1 MNKIKKTIAII
12 LCLVLATSSLAFADE
27 IALTSAPTKDYAG
40 HWAEGTIQKWMDAG
54 KISGYS
60 DGSYKPDNNI
70 TRAEFVK
77 LVNGTIDFNKKATV
91 AYKDVTTADWFYDY
105 VGIAQEIGYISGYS
119 KDSFGPND
127 YITREQAASILARIQ
142 YLNGNVAAAEKF
154 SDKAKVSSWAAE
166 SVGAAFDAGFITGYN
181 DGTFRPS
188 NKLTRAEA
196 LTMLDNVLVNAK
208 NVIVYKDGAEL
219 KDKVV
224 EGDLIIAK
232 TVGDGNVHLT
242 NVEVKGVIKVLGGG
256 LNSVYFNNVKV
267 SNIEVLK
274 DKVRLVFADG
284 SVIENIK
291 TGSETVLEN
300 TDGTIAKITV
310 TGEGEVTLTGK
321 FDSVSVT
328 GNANIVLDDAVITTL
343 TVSQPITIEGTG
355 TIATLE
361 ANANGIQ
368 FEAEVEIT
376 KTVTGEG
383 VTEKP
388 VVVVEAPAGGGGG
401 GGVPG
406 GETAKEYKLSFNA
419 TLEKAGVEVT
429 DIPFIPTKTFKDTE
443 IVSSVVNG
451 LIPEIK
457 ILLDNESVKPEVLEL
472 LNLYNSKIENADSIK
487 LGNKVI
493 YTKDTGWNENAY
505 SYLNGTNVKTYLDS
519 HYPDLLNKTTIEL
532 DDLTKLL
539 NVYAA
544 VYSDKTKVQADLGTI
559 KTKLENEFNED
570 STQAITFTFGG
581 TDKSFVMNFDAAHNA
596 KDVSGI
602 NQINELVDFINAN
615 YENSYTTLSNFVTTY
630 GNTLTITSTV
640 GDVTSTFTISITEK

>member
-12 LCLVLATSSLAFADE
+12 LCLVLATRGLAFAE
-27 IALTSAPTKDYAG
+27 EVAVTSAPSTDYAG

-77 LVNGTIDFNKKATV
+77 LVNGTIDFNKKANV

-142 YLNGNVAAAEKF
+142 YLNGNVAAANKF
-154 SDKAKVSSWAAE
+154 SDKSKVSSWAAE
-166 SVGAAFDAGFITGYN
+166 SVGAALDAGFITGYN

-208 NVIVYKDGAEL
+208 NVVVYKDGAEL

-224 EGDLIIAK
+224 AGDLIIAK
-232 TVGDGNVHLT
+232 TVGEGNVHLT
-242 NVEVKGVIKVLGGG
+242 NVEVKGEIKVLGGG

-284 SVIENIK
+284 SVIENLT
-291 TGSETVLEN
+291 TGTETVLEN
-300 TDGTIAKITV
+300 TDGTIAKVTV
-310 TGEGEVTLTGK
+310 SGNGEVTLTGN
-321 FDSVSVT
+321 FGEVTVT
-328 GNANIVLDDAVITTL
+328 GSSNITLDDAVITKL
-343 TVSQPITIEGTG
+343 VVEQKITIEGTG

-368 FEAEVEIT
+368 YEAEVKIT

-388 VVVVEAPAGGGGG
+388 TVVVEAPTGGGGG
-401 GGVPG
+401 GGGAVDPVTVP
-406 GETAKEYKLSFNA
+406 ALRVSFIEN
-419 TLEKAGVEVT
+419 TNT
-429 DIPFIPTKTFKDTE
+429 YRFSYTYKDTDNDISE
-443 IVSSVVNG
+443 FLLFMIDDILSDSSNNEFINDYLGKVNSRLDEMYAGDTKVYSEEGWNKAIVYLDNTNIKEDIQG
-451 LIPEIK
+451 LK
-457 ILLDNESVKPEVLEL
+457 SALLDGTISPEDIIALIGVFNDSNTSDANAILDNLTANDIDQKIMQYKGVDVKYSLK
-472 LNLYNSKIENADSIK
+472 SNASSTPI
-487 LGNKVI
+487 
-493 YTKDTGWNENAY
+493 
-505 SYLNGTNVKTYLDS
+505 TNTSDIATFIIDNIL
-519 HYPDLLNKTTIEL
+519 
-532 DDLTKLL
+532 
-539 NVYAA
+539 
-544 VYSDKTKVQADLGTI
+544 YSDISVDAFLQQFGTVELTVQYGDNIGKI
-559 KTKLENEFNED
+559 
-570 STQAITFTFGG
+570 II
-581 TDKSFVMNFDAAHNA
+581 DK
-596 KDVSGI
+596 
-602 NQINELVDFINAN
+602 
-615 YENSYTTLSNFVTTY
+615 NSIV
-630 GNTLTITSTV
+630 
-640 GDVTSTFTISITEK
+640 K

>member
-12 LCLVLATSSLAFADE
+12 LCLVLATSGLAFAE
-27 IALTSAPTKDYAG
+27 EVAVTSAPATDYAG

-77 LVNGTIDFNKKATV
+77 LVNGTIDFNKKANV

-142 YLNGNVAAAEKF
+142 YLNGNVAAANKF
-154 SDKAKVSSWAAE
+154 SDKSKVSSWAAE
-166 SVGAAFDAGFITGYN
+166 SVGAAYDAGFITGYN

-208 NVIVYKDGAEL
+208 NVVVYKDGAEL

-224 EGDLIIAK
+224 EGDLVIAK
-232 TVGDGNVHLT
+232 TVGDGNVYLT
-242 NVEVKGVIKVLGGG
+242 NVEVKGEIKVLGGG

-284 SVIENIK
+284 SVIENLT
-291 TGSETVLEN
+291 TGTETVLEN
-300 TDGTIAKITV
+300 TDGTIAKVTVSGNGEVKLTGNFGEVAV
-310 TGEGEVTLTGK
+310 TGSSDIK
-321 FDSVSVT
+321 
-328 GNANIVLDDAVITTL
+328 LDDAVITKL
-343 TVSQPITIEGTG
+343 VVEQKITIEGTG

-368 FEAEVEIT
+368 YEAEVKVT

-388 VVVVEAPAGGGGG
+388 AVVVETSGGPSGPSGPSG
-401 GGVPG
+401 PVDPTPTDYNYKVNI
-406 GETAKEYKLSFNA
+406 TATVKIGDNTRTLDFDSFNDYKGSA
-419 TLEKAGVEVT
+419 NLIDVLESEINYVKGQLANTNSLVYKAVNSRLGTLNEDIDKVEFVKVDEAVYYNNNGKTVT
-429 DIPFIPTKTFKDTE
+429 VNWNALTGTNNLTTAQKTGLTDGYIDINDIIVLLGQYDKTTIFNR
-443 IVSSVVNG
+443 VNTAAS
-451 LIPEIK
+451 
-457 ILLDNESVKPEVLEL
+457 LLDNASEIIVIGGSNP
-472 LNLYNSKIENADSIK
+472 DDPSIIILDAQEYK
-487 LGNKVI
+487 SMIN
-493 YTKDTGWNENAY
+493 
-505 SYLNGTNVKTYLDS
+505 NVKA
-519 HYPDLLNKTTIEL
+519 
-532 DDLTKLL
+532 DLT
-539 NVYAA
+539 A
-544 VYSDKTKVQADLGTI
+544 T
-559 KTKLENEFNED
+559 TKL
-570 STQAITFTFGG
+570 
-581 TDKSFVMNFDAAHNA
+581 TD
-596 KDVSGI
+596 
-602 NQINELVDFINAN
+602 VDNTTH
-615 YENSYTTLSNFVTTY
+615 SYTY
-630 GNTLTITSTV
+630 GDYS
-640 GDVTSTFTISITEK
+640 ISITIDLQQMQ

>member
-12 LCLVLATSSLAFADE
+12 LCLVLATSGLAFAE
-27 IALTSAPTKDYAG
+27 EVAVTSAPATDYTG

-77 LVNGTIDFNKKATV
+77 LVNGTIDFSKKANV

-142 YLNGNVAAAEKF
+142 YLNGNVAAANKF
-154 SDKAKVSSWAAE
+154 SDKSKVSSWAAE
-166 SVGAAFDAGFITGYN
+166 SVGAALDAGFVTGYN

-208 NVIVYKDGAEL
+208 NVVVYKDGAEL

-224 EGDLIIAK
+224 AGDLIIAK
-232 TVGDGNVHLT
+232 TVGEGNVHLT
-242 NVEVKGVIKVLGGG
+242 NVEVKGEIKVLGGG

-284 SVIENIK
+284 SVIENLT
-291 TGSETVLEN
+291 TGTETVLEN
-300 TDGTIAKITV
+300 TDGTIAKVTV
-310 TGEGEVTLTGK
+310 SGNGEVTLKGNFGEVT
-321 FDSVSVT
+321 VT
-328 GNANIVLDDAVITTL
+328 GSSNITLDDAVITKL
-343 TVSQPITIEGTG
+343 VVEQKITIEGTG

-368 FEAEVEIT
+368 YEAEVKIT

-388 VVVVEAPAGGGGG
+388 TVVVEAPTGGGGG
-401 GGVPG
+401 GGGAVDPVTVPALRVSFIENTNTYRFSYTYKDTDNDISEFLLFMIDDILSDSSNNEFINDYLG
-406 GETAKEYKLSFNA
+406 KVNSRLDEMYAGETKVYSEEGWN
-419 TLEKAGVEVT
+419 KAIVYLDNT
-429 DIPFIPTKTFKDTE
+429 NIKDDIQ
-443 IVSSVVNG
+443 G
-451 LIPEIK
+451 LK
-457 ILLDNESVKPEVLEL
+457 SALLDGTISPEDIIALIGVFNDSNTSDANAILENLTANDIDQKIMQYKGVDVKYSLK
-472 LNLYNSKIENADSIK
+472 SNASSTPI
-487 LGNKVI
+487 
-493 YTKDTGWNENAY
+493 
-505 SYLNGTNVKTYLDS
+505 TNTSDIATFIIDNIL
-519 HYPDLLNKTTIEL
+519 
-532 DDLTKLL
+532 
-539 NVYAA
+539 
-544 VYSDKTKVQADLGTI
+544 YSDISVDAFLQQFGTVELTVQYG
-559 KTKLENEFNED
+559 EN
-570 STQAITFTFGG
+570 IGKIII
-581 TDKSFVMNFDAAHNA
+581 DK
-596 KDVSGI
+596 
-602 NQINELVDFINAN
+602 
-615 YENSYTTLSNFVTTY
+615 NSIV
-630 GNTLTITSTV
+630 
-640 GDVTSTFTISITEK
+640 K

>member
-12 LCLVLATSSLAFADE
+12 LCLVLATSGLAFAE
-27 IALTSAPTKDYAG
+27 EVAVTSAPATDYTG

-77 LVNGTIDFNKKATV
+77 LVNGTIDFNKKANV

-142 YLNGNVAAAEKF
+142 YLNGNVAAANKF
-154 SDKAKVSSWAAE
+154 SDKSKVSSWAAE
-166 SVGAAFDAGFITGYN
+166 SVGAALDAGFITGYN

-208 NVIVYKDGAEL
+208 NVVVYKDGAEL

-224 EGDLIIAK
+224 EGDLVIAK
-232 TVGDGNVHLT
+232 TVGDGNVYLT
-242 NVEVKGVIKVLGGG
+242 NVEIKGEIKVLGGG

-284 SVIENIK
+284 SVIENLT
-291 TGSETVLEN
+291 TGTETVLEN

-310 TGEGEVTLTGK
+310 SGDSKVKLTGNFGEVA
-321 FDSVSVT
+321 VT
-328 GNANIVLDDAVITTL
+328 GSSNITLDDAVITKL
-343 TVSQPITIEGTG
+343 VVDQKITINGTG
-355 TIATLE
+355 TVATLE

-368 FEAEVEIT
+368 FESKVKIT

-388 VVVVEAPAGGGGG
+388 AVVVETPAGGGGG
-401 GGVPG
+401 GGGAVDPTPTDYNYKVNITATVEIG
-406 GETAKEYKLSFNA
+406 DKTRTLDFDSFHDYKGSAYLTDVLASEINYVKGELTNSNSLVYKAVASRLA
-419 TLEKAGVEVT
+419 TLNEDIDKVEFVKVDDTVYYNNNGSTVT
-429 DIPFIPTKTFKDTE
+429 VNWDALTGTNNLTVAQKTGLTDGNIDISDIIVLLGQYDKTTIFNR
-443 IVSSVVNG
+443 VNSAAN
-451 LIPEIK
+451 
-457 ILLDNESVKPEVLEL
+457 LLDNAEEITVIGGSNPEDPSIIILDAQ
-472 LNLYNSKIENADSIK
+472 LYKSMIDNI
-487 LGNKVI
+487 
-493 YTKDTGWNENAY
+493 
-505 SYLNGTNVKTYLDS
+505 
-519 HYPDLLNKTTIEL
+519 
-532 DDLTKLL
+532 
-539 NVYAA
+539 
-544 VYSDKTKVQADLGTI
+544 QADLTST
-559 KTKLENEFNED
+559 TKL
-570 STQAITFTFGG
+570 I
-581 TDKSFVMNFDAAHNA
+581 
-596 KDVSGI
+596 DVDNTSH
-602 NQINELVDFINAN
+602 
-615 YENSYTTLSNFVTTY
+615 SYTY
-630 GNTLTITSTV
+630 GNYS
-640 GDVTSTFTISITEK
+640 ISITIDLQKMQ

>member
-12 LCLVLATSSLAFADE
+12 LCLVLATSSLAFAE
-27 IALTSAPTKDYAG
+27 EVALTSATEKDYEG

-142 YLNGNVAAAEKF
+142 YLNGNTAAADKF
-154 SDKAKVSSWAAE
+154 SDKSKVSSWAAE

-208 NVIVYKDGAEL
+208 NVVIYKDGAQL

-224 EGDLIIAK
+224 AGDLIIAK
-232 TVGDGNVHLT
+232 TVGEGNVYLT
-242 NVEVKGVIKVLGGG
+242 NVEIKGEVKVLGGG
-256 LNSVYFNNVKV
+256 LNSVYFNNVQV

-284 SVIENIK
+284 SVIENLT
-291 TGSETVLEN
+291 TGTETVLEN
-300 TDGTIAKITV
+300 TDGTIAKVTV
-310 TGEGEVTLTGK
+310 SGDGEVTLTGN
-321 FDSVSVT
+321 FGEVAVT
-328 GNANIVLDDAVITTL
+328 GSSNITLDDAVIATL

-368 FEAEVEIT
+368 FEAEVTIT

-401 GGVPG
+401 GGGAVEP
-406 GETAKEYKLSFNA
+406 TPTDYDYKVNFTITEKVGDEIYTMELDSFNSHKGSA
-419 TLEKAGVEVT
+419 YIPDVLASEINYVKQQLANESSFIHNFFGNLLEVLNEDIAKVEFVKVDDAVYYNNDGGAVTLNWAALTGTNSLTDDQKAGLSDGNIEMS
-429 DIPFIPTKTFKDTE
+429 DL
-443 IVSSVVNG
+443 IV
-451 LIPEIK
+451 
-457 ILLDNESVKPEVLEL
+457 LLEQYD
-472 LNLYNSKIENADSIK
+472 
-487 LGNKVI
+487 
-493 YTKDTGWNENAY
+493 
-505 SYLNGTNVKTYLDS
+505 
-519 HYPDLLNKTTIEL
+519 KTTIFNRVDTASDLLGNAEWITVIGGSNPEDPSTITL
-532 DDLTKLL
+532 EAQSFKSMIDSILADLT
-539 NVYAA
+539 A
-544 VYSDKTKVQADLGTI
+544 T
-559 KTKLENEFNED
+559 TKLTDVDNK
-570 STQAITFTFGG
+570 TYTFT
-581 TDKSFVMNFDAAHNA
+581 
-596 KDVSGI
+596 
-602 NQINELVDFINAN
+602 E
-615 YENSYTTLSNFVTTY
+615 
-630 GNTLTITSTV
+630 
-640 GDVTSTFTISITEK
+640 GDYSISIAVDLQQMQ

>member
-12 LCLVLATSSLAFADE
+12 LCLVLATSGLAFAE
-27 IALTSAPTKDYAG
+27 EVAVTSAPATDYAG

-77 LVNGTIDFNKKATV
+77 LVNGTIDFNKKANV

-142 YLNGNVAAAEKF
+142 YLNGNVAAANKF
-154 SDKAKVSSWAAE
+154 SDKSKVSSWAAE
-166 SVGAAFDAGFITGYN
+166 SVGAAYDAGFITGYN

-208 NVIVYKDGAEL
+208 NVVVYKDGAEL

-224 EGDLIIAK
+224 EGDLVIAK
-232 TVGDGNVHLT
+232 TVGDGNVYLT
-242 NVEVKGVIKVLGGG
+242 NVEVKGEIKVLGGG

-284 SVIENIK
+284 SVIENLT
-291 TGSETVLEN
+291 TGTETVLEN
-300 TDGTIAKITV
+300 TDGTIAKVTVSGNGEVKLTGNFGEVAV
-310 TGEGEVTLTGK
+310 TGSSDIK
-321 FDSVSVT
+321 
-328 GNANIVLDDAVITTL
+328 LDDAVITKL
-343 TVSQPITIEGTG
+343 VVEQKITIEGTG

-368 FEAEVEIT
+368 YEAEVKVT

-388 VVVVEAPAGGGGG
+388 AVVISGGGGG
-401 GGVPG
+401 GGGAVEEPVTVP
-406 GETAKEYKLSFNA
+406 ALRVSFIEN
-419 TLEKAGVEVT
+419 TNT
-429 DIPFIPTKTFKDTE
+429 YRFSYTYKDTDNDISE
-443 IVSSVVNG
+443 FLLFMIDDILSDSSNNEFITDYLSKVNSRLDEMYAGGTKVYSEEGWNKAIVYLDNTNIKDDIQG
-451 LIPEIK
+451 LK
-457 ILLDNESVKPEVLEL
+457 SALLDGTISPEDITALIGVFNDSGASDANAILD
-472 LNLYNSKIENADSIK
+472 NLTANDIDQKIMQYKGVD
-487 LGNKVI
+487 VI
-493 YTKDTGWNENAY
+493 YSLKSNA
-505 SYLNGTNVKTYLDS
+505 SNTPITNSSDIATFIIDNIL
-519 HYPDLLNKTTIEL
+519 
-532 DDLTKLL
+532 
-539 NVYAA
+539 
-544 VYSDKTKVQADLGTI
+544 YSDISVDAFLQQYGTVELTVQYG
-559 KTKLENEFNED
+559 EN
-570 STQAITFTFGG
+570 TGKIII
-581 TDKSFVMNFDAAHNA
+581 DK
-596 KDVSGI
+596 
-602 NQINELVDFINAN
+602 
-615 YENSYTTLSNFVTTY
+615 NSIV
-630 GNTLTITSTV
+630 
-640 GDVTSTFTISITEK
+640 K

>member
-12 LCLVLATSSLAFADE
+12 LCLVLATSGLAFAE
-27 IALTSAPTKDYAG
+27 EVAVTSAPATDYTG

-77 LVNGTIDFNKKATV
+77 LVNGTIDFSKKANV

-142 YLNGNVAAAEKF
+142 YLNDNVAAANKF
-154 SDKAKVSSWAAE
+154 SDKSKVSSWAAE
-166 SVGAAFDAGFITGYN
+166 SVGAALDAGFITGYN

-208 NVIVYKDGAEL
+208 NVVIYKDGAEL

-224 EGDLIIAK
+224 AGDLIIAK
-232 TVGDGNVHLT
+232 TVGEGNVHLT
-242 NVEVKGVIKVLGGG
+242 NVEVKGEIKVLGGG

-284 SVIENIK
+284 SVIENLT
-291 TGSETVLEN
+291 TGTETVLEN
-300 TDGTIAKITV
+300 TDGTIAKVTV
-310 TGEGEVTLTGK
+310 SGNGEVTLTGN
-321 FDSVSVT
+321 FGEVTVT
-328 GNANIVLDDAVITTL
+328 GSSNITLDDAVITKL
-343 TVSQPITIEGTG
+343 VVEQKITIEGTG

-361 ANANGIQ
+361 ANANGIKY
-368 FEAEVEIT
+368 EAEVKIT

-388 VVVVEAPAGGGGG
+388 AVVVETSGGGSGGGGAVDPVT
-401 GGVPG
+401 VP
-406 GETAKEYKLSFNA
+406 ALRVSFIEN
-419 TLEKAGVEVT
+419 TNT
-429 DIPFIPTKTFKDTE
+429 YRFSYTYKDTDNDISE
-443 IVSSVVNG
+443 FLLFMIDDILSDSSNNEFINDYLGKVNSRLDEMYAGDTKVYSEEGWNKAIVYLDNTNIKEDIQG
-451 LIPEIK
+451 LK
-457 ILLDNESVKPEVLEL
+457 SALLDGTISPEDIIALIGVFNDSNTSDANAILENLTANDIDQKIMQYKGVDVKYSLK
-472 LNLYNSKIENADSIK
+472 SNASSTPI
-487 LGNKVI
+487 
-493 YTKDTGWNENAY
+493 
-505 SYLNGTNVKTYLDS
+505 TNTSDIATFIIDNIL
-519 HYPDLLNKTTIEL
+519 
-532 DDLTKLL
+532 
-539 NVYAA
+539 
-544 VYSDKTKVQADLGTI
+544 YSDISVDAFLQQFGTVELTVQYG
-559 KTKLENEFNED
+559 EN
-570 STQAITFTFGG
+570 IGKIII
-581 TDKSFVMNFDAAHNA
+581 DK
-596 KDVSGI
+596 
-602 NQINELVDFINAN
+602 
-615 YENSYTTLSNFVTTY
+615 NSIV
-630 GNTLTITSTV
+630 
-640 GDVTSTFTISITEK
+640 K

>member
-12 LCLVLATSSLAFADE
+12 LCLVLATSGLAFAE
-27 IALTSAPTKDYAG
+27 EVAVTSAPATDYAG
-40 HWAEGTIQKWMDAG
+40 HWAESTIQKWMDAG

-77 LVNGTIDFNKKATV
+77 LVNGTIDFSKKANV

-142 YLNGNVAAAEKF
+142 YLNGNVAAANKF
-154 SDKAKVSSWAAE
+154 SDKSKVSSWAAE
-166 SVGAAFDAGFITGYN
+166 SVGAAYDAGFITGYN

-208 NVIVYKDGAEL
+208 NVVVYKDGAEL

-224 EGDLIIAK
+224 EGDLVIAK
-232 TVGDGNVHLT
+232 TVGDGNVYLT
-242 NVEVKGVIKVLGGG
+242 NVEVKGEIKVLGGG

-284 SVIENIK
+284 SVIENLT
-291 TGSETVLEN
+291 TGTETVLEN

-310 TGEGEVTLTGK
+310 SGDSKVKLTGNFGEVA
-321 FDSVSVT
+321 VT
-328 GNANIVLDDAVITTL
+328 GSSNITLDDAVITKL
-343 TVSQPITIEGTG
+343 VVDQKITINGTG
-355 TIATLE
+355 TVATLE

-368 FEAEVEIT
+368 FESKVKIT

-388 VVVVEAPAGGGGG
+388 AVVVETPAGGGGG
-401 GGVPG
+401 GGGAVDPTPTDYNYKVNITATVEIG
-406 GETAKEYKLSFNA
+406 DKTRTLDFDSFHDYKGSAYLTDVLASEINYVKGELTNSNSLVYKAVASRLA
-419 TLEKAGVEVT
+419 TLNEDIDKVEFVKVDDTVYYNNNGSTVT
-429 DIPFIPTKTFKDTE
+429 VNWDALTGTNNLTVAQKTGLTDGNIDISDIIVLLGQYDKTTIFNR
-443 IVSSVVNG
+443 VNTAAN
-451 LIPEIK
+451 
-457 ILLDNESVKPEVLEL
+457 LLDNAEEITLIGGSNPEDPSIIILDAQ
-472 LNLYNSKIENADSIK
+472 LYKSMIDNI
-487 LGNKVI
+487 
-493 YTKDTGWNENAY
+493 
-505 SYLNGTNVKTYLDS
+505 
-519 HYPDLLNKTTIEL
+519 
-532 DDLTKLL
+532 
-539 NVYAA
+539 
-544 VYSDKTKVQADLGTI
+544 QADLTST
-559 KTKLENEFNED
+559 TKL
-570 STQAITFTFGG
+570 I
-581 TDKSFVMNFDAAHNA
+581 
-596 KDVSGI
+596 DVDNTSH
-602 NQINELVDFINAN
+602 
-615 YENSYTTLSNFVTTY
+615 SYTY
-630 GNTLTITSTV
+630 GNYS
-640 GDVTSTFTISITEK
+640 ISITIDLQKMQ

>member
-12 LCLVLATSSLAFADE
+12 LCLVLATSGLAFAE
-27 IALTSAPTKDYAG
+27 EVAVTSAPSTDYAG

-77 LVNGTIDFNKKATV
+77 LVNGTIDFNKKANV

-142 YLNGNVAAAEKF
+142 YLNGNVAAANKF
-154 SDKAKVSSWAAE
+154 SDKSKVSSWAAE
-166 SVGAAFDAGFITGYN
+166 SVGAALDAGFITGYN

-208 NVIVYKDGAEL
+208 NVVVYKDGAEL

-224 EGDLIIAK
+224 AGDLIIAK
-232 TVGDGNVHLT
+232 TVGEGNVHLT
-242 NVEVKGVIKVLGGG
+242 NVEVKGEIKVLGGG

-284 SVIENIK
+284 SVIENLT
-291 TGSETVLEN
+291 TGTETVLEN
-300 TDGTIAKITV
+300 TDGTIAKVTV
-310 TGEGEVTLTGK
+310 SGNGEVTLTGN
-321 FDSVSVT
+321 FGEVTVT
-328 GNANIVLDDAVITTL
+328 GSSNITLDDAVITKL
-343 TVSQPITIEGTG
+343 VVEQKITIEGTG

-368 FEAEVEIT
+368 YEAEVKIT

-388 VVVVEAPAGGGGG
+388 TVVVEAPTGGGGG
-401 GGVPG
+401 GGGAVDPVTVP
-406 GETAKEYKLSFNA
+406 ALRVSFIEN
-419 TLEKAGVEVT
+419 TNT
-429 DIPFIPTKTFKDTE
+429 YRFSYTYKDTDNDISE
-443 IVSSVVNG
+443 FLLFMIDDILSDSSNNEFINDYLGKVNSRLDEMYAGDTKVYSEEGWNKAIVYLDNTNIKEDIQG
-451 LIPEIK
+451 LK
-457 ILLDNESVKPEVLEL
+457 SALLDGTISPEDIIALIGVFNDSNTSDANAILDNLTANDIDQKIMQYKGVDVKYSLK
-472 LNLYNSKIENADSIK
+472 SNASSTPI
-487 LGNKVI
+487 
-493 YTKDTGWNENAY
+493 
-505 SYLNGTNVKTYLDS
+505 TNTSDIATFIIDNIL
-519 HYPDLLNKTTIEL
+519 
-532 DDLTKLL
+532 
-539 NVYAA
+539 
-544 VYSDKTKVQADLGTI
+544 YSDISVDAFLQQFGTVELTVQYGDNIGKI
-559 KTKLENEFNED
+559 
-570 STQAITFTFGG
+570 II
-581 TDKSFVMNFDAAHNA
+581 DK
-596 KDVSGI
+596 
-602 NQINELVDFINAN
+602 
-615 YENSYTTLSNFVTTY
+615 NSIV
-630 GNTLTITSTV
+630 
-640 GDVTSTFTISITEK
+640 K

>member
-27 IALTSAPTKDYAG
+27 IALISAPATDYAG
-40 HWAEGTIQKWMDAG
+40 HWAESTIQKWMDAG

-142 YLNGNVAAAEKF
+142 YLNGNSAAADKF
-154 SDKAKVSSWAAE
+154 SDKSKVSSWAAE

-208 NVIVYKDGAEL
+208 NVVIYKDRAEL

-224 EGDLIIAK
+224 AGDLIIAK
-232 TVGDGNVHLT
+232 TVGEGNVYLT
-242 NVEVKGVIKVLGGG
+242 NVEIKGEVKVLGGG
-256 LNSVYFNNVKV
+256 LNSVYFNNVQV

-284 SVIENIK
+284 SVIENLT
-291 TGSETVLEN
+291 TGTETVLEN
-300 TDGTIAKITV
+300 TDGTIAKVTV
-310 TGEGEVTLTGK
+310 SGNGEVTLTGK
-321 FDSVSVT
+321 FDSVAVT
-328 GNANIVLDDAVITTL
+328 GNANITLDDAVITTL
-343 TVSQPITIEGTG
+343 TVSQPIIIEGTG
-355 TIATLE
+355 TITTLE
-361 ANANGIQ
+361 ANSNGIK
-368 FEAEVEIT
+368 FEAEVTIT

-401 GGVPG
+401 GGGVITEPDNPSFTVTIDTSESSPLVLNTEDFSRDVTLYDALVG
-406 GETAKEYKLSFNA
+406 ILNDGAYASDISSFLNTAS
-419 TLEKAGVEVT
+419 
-429 DIPFIPTKTFKDTE
+429 
-443 IVSSVVNG
+443 
-451 LIPEIK
+451 
-457 ILLDNESVKPEVLEL
+457 
-472 LNLYNSKIENADSIK
+472 
-487 LGNKVI
+487 
-493 YTKDTGWNENAY
+493 
-505 SYLNGTNVKTYLDS
+505 
-519 HYPDLLNKTTIEL
+519 
-532 DDLTKLL
+532 TKLNNMQVGEATGAAAIWDKAAGYLPVGINVSTLRAKFVDGNISISDL
-539 NVYAA
+539 NSLLSVYNNSSEADLNQIITNLEAA
-544 VYSDKTKVQADLGTI
+544 GFDNTTFQYSGNTVVYSISSTKGTVPTGNSDIADFIL
-559 KTKLENEFNED
+559 
-570 STQAITFTFGG
+570 
-581 TDKSFVMNFDAAHNA
+581 
-596 KDVSGI
+596 
-602 NQINELVDFINAN
+602 NQILISDM
-615 YENSYTTLSNFVTTY
+615 TLGSFFDTY
-630 GNTLTITSTV
+630 GTVTITSETT
-640 GDVTSTFTISITEK
+640 GDSVNTATITLQLQ

>member
-27 IALTSAPTKDYAG
+27 VALTSAPATDYAG
-40 HWAEGTIQKWMDAG
+40 HWAESTIQKWMDAG

-91 AYKDVTTADWFYDY
+91 LYKDVTTADWFYDY

-127 YITREQAASILARIQ
+127 YMTREQAASILARIQ
-142 YLNGNVAAAEKF
+142 YLNGNLAAADKF
-154 SDKAKVSSWAAE
+154 SDKSKVSSWAAE

-208 NVIVYKDGAEL
+208 NVVIYKDGAEL

-224 EGDLIIAK
+224 AGDLIIAK
-232 TVGDGNVHLT
+232 TVGEGNVYLT
-242 NVEVKGVIKVLGGG
+242 NVEIKGEVKVLGGG
-256 LNSVYFNNVKV
+256 LNSVYFNNVQV

-284 SVIENIK
+284 SVIENL
-291 TGSETVLEN
+291 TAGTETVLEN
-300 TDGTIAKITV
+300 TDGTIAKVTV
-310 TGEGEVTLTGK
+310 SGDGEVTLTGK
-321 FDSVSVT
+321 FDSVAVT
-328 GNANIVLDDAVITTL
+328 GNANITLDDAVITTL
-343 TVSQPITIEGTG
+343 TVTQPITIEGTG

-368 FEAEVEIT
+368 FEAEVTIT

-388 VVVVEAPAGGGGG
+388 AVVVEAPAGGGGG
-401 GGVPG
+401 GAG
-406 GETAKEYKLSFNA
+406 GETSKEYKISFNA
-419 TLEKAGVEVT
+419 TLEKAGVEVG
-429 DIPFIPTKTFKDTE
+429 DIDFVPAKTFKDTE
-443 IVSSVVNG
+443 IVSSVANG

-457 ILLDNESVKPEVLEL
+457 LLLNNESVKPEVVKLM
-472 LNLYNSKIENADSIK
+472 NLYNSKIENADSIK
-487 LGNKVI
+487 LGSKVI

-519 HYPDLLNKTTIEL
+519 NYPDLLNKTNIDL

-544 VYSDKTKVQADLGTI
+544 VYSDKSKVQADLATI
-559 KTKLENEFNED
+559 KTKLESEFNED
-570 STQAITFTFGG
+570 STKAISFTANGKEYTFNMNVDSKVDY
-581 TDKSFVMNFDAAHNA
+581 TDIDLI
-596 KDVSGI
+596 G
-602 NQINELVDFINAN
+602 ELVDVINAN
-615 YENSYTTLSNFVTTY
+615 YTNSYNTLGNFVNTY
-630 GNTLTITSTV
+630 GNTILITFSE
-640 GDVTSTFTISITEK
+640 GDVTGTFSVSITEK

>member
-12 LCLVLATSSLAFADE
+12 LCLVLATSGLAFAE
-27 IALTSAPTKDYAG
+27 EVAVTSAPATDYAG
-40 HWAEGTIQKWMDAG
+40 HWAESTIQKWMDAG

-77 LVNGTIDFNKKATV
+77 LVNGTIDFSKKANV

-142 YLNGNVAAAEKF
+142 YLNGNVAAANKF
-154 SDKAKVSSWAAE
+154 SDKSKVSSWAAE
-166 SVGAAFDAGFITGYN
+166 SVGAAYDAGFITGYN

-208 NVIVYKDGAEL
+208 NVVVYKDGAEL

-224 EGDLIIAK
+224 EGDLVIAK
-232 TVGDGNVHLT
+232 TVGDGNVYLT
-242 NVEVKGVIKVLGGG
+242 NVEVKGEIKVLGGG

-284 SVIENIK
+284 SVIENVI

-321 FDSVSVT
+321 FDSVAVT

-355 TIATLE
+355 TVATLE
-361 ANANGIQ
+361 ANADGIQ
-368 FEAEVEIT
+368 FEAAVKIT

-388 VVVVEAPAGGGGG
+388 AVVVETSGGGGG
-401 GGVPG
+401 GGGAVEEPVTVP
-406 GETAKEYKLSFNA
+406 ALRVSFIEN
-419 TLEKAGVEVT
+419 TNT
-429 DIPFIPTKTFKDTE
+429 YRFSYTYKDTDNDISE
-443 IVSSVVNG
+443 FLLFMIDDILSDSSNNEFITDYLSKVNSRLDEMYAGGTKVYSEEGWNKAIVYLDNTNIKDDIQG
-451 LIPEIK
+451 LK
-457 ILLDNESVKPEVLEL
+457 SALLDGTISPEDITALIGVFNDSSASDANAILD
-472 LNLYNSKIENADSIK
+472 NLTANDIDQKIMQYKGVD
-487 LGNKVI
+487 VI
-493 YTKDTGWNENAY
+493 YSLKSNA
-505 SYLNGTNVKTYLDS
+505 SNTPITNSSDIATFIIDNIL
-519 HYPDLLNKTTIEL
+519 
-532 DDLTKLL
+532 
-539 NVYAA
+539 
-544 VYSDKTKVQADLGTI
+544 YSDISVDAFLQQYGTVELTVQYG
-559 KTKLENEFNED
+559 EN
-570 STQAITFTFGG
+570 TGKIII
-581 TDKSFVMNFDAAHNA
+581 DK
-596 KDVSGI
+596 
-602 NQINELVDFINAN
+602 
-615 YENSYTTLSNFVTTY
+615 NSIV
-630 GNTLTITSTV
+630 
-640 GDVTSTFTISITEK
+640 K

>member
-12 LCLVLATSSLAFADE
+12 LCLVLATSGLAFAE
-27 IALTSAPTKDYAG
+27 EVAVTSVPSTDYAG

-77 LVNGTIDFNKKATV
+77 LVNGTIDFSKKANV

-142 YLNGNVAAAEKF
+142 YLNGNVAAANKF
-154 SDKAKVSSWAAE
+154 SDKSKVSSWAAE
-166 SVGAAFDAGFITGYN
+166 SVGAAYDAGFITGYN

-208 NVIVYKDGAEL
+208 NVVVYKDGAEL

-224 EGDLIIAK
+224 AGDLIIAK
-232 TVGDGNVHLT
+232 TVGEGNVYLT
-242 NVEVKGVIKVLGGG
+242 NVEVKGEIKVLGGG

-284 SVIENIK
+284 SVIENLT
-291 TGSETVLEN
+291 TGTETVLEN
-300 TDGTIAKITV
+300 TDGTIAKVTV
-310 TGEGEVTLTGK
+310 SGNGEVTLKGNFGEVT
-321 FDSVSVT
+321 VT
-328 GNANIVLDDAVITTL
+328 GSSNITLDDAVITKL
-343 TVSQPITIEGTG
+343 VVEQKITIEGTG

-368 FEAEVEIT
+368 YEAEVKIT

-388 VVVVEAPAGGGGG
+388 TVVVEAPTGGGGG
-401 GGVPG
+401 GGGAVDPVTVPALRVSFIENTNTYRFSYTYKDTDNDISEFLLFMIDDILSDSSNNEFINDYLG
-406 GETAKEYKLSFNA
+406 KVNSRLDEMYAGETKVYSEEGWN
-419 TLEKAGVEVT
+419 KAIVYLDNT
-429 DIPFIPTKTFKDTE
+429 NIKDDIQ
-443 IVSSVVNG
+443 G
-451 LIPEIK
+451 LK
-457 ILLDNESVKPEVLEL
+457 SALLDGTISPEDIIALIGVFNDSNTSDANAILENLTANDIDQKIMQYKGVDVKYSLK
-472 LNLYNSKIENADSIK
+472 SNASSTPI
-487 LGNKVI
+487 
-493 YTKDTGWNENAY
+493 
-505 SYLNGTNVKTYLDS
+505 TNTSDIATFIIDNIL
-519 HYPDLLNKTTIEL
+519 
-532 DDLTKLL
+532 
-539 NVYAA
+539 
-544 VYSDKTKVQADLGTI
+544 YSDISVDAFLQQFGTVELTVQYG
-559 KTKLENEFNED
+559 EN
-570 STQAITFTFGG
+570 IGKIII
-581 TDKSFVMNFDAAHNA
+581 DK
-596 KDVSGI
+596 
-602 NQINELVDFINAN
+602 
-615 YENSYTTLSNFVTTY
+615 NSIV
-630 GNTLTITSTV
+630 
-640 GDVTSTFTISITEK
+640 K

>member
-27 IALTSAPTKDYAG
+27 LAITSAPATDYAG

-91 AYKDVTTADWFYDY
+91 AYKDVTSADWFYDY

-142 YLNGNVAAAEKF
+142 YLNGNAAAANKF
-154 SDKAKVSSWAAE
+154 NDKAKVSSWAAE

-208 NVIVYKDGAEL
+208 NVVVYKDGAEL

-224 EGDLIIAK
+224 EGNLIIAK

-242 NVEVKGVIKVLGGG
+242 NVEVKGEIKVLGGG
-256 LNSVYFNNVKV
+256 LNSIYFNNVKV

-328 GNANIVLDDAVITTL
+328 GNANITLDDAVITTL

-361 ANANGIQ
+361 ANSNGIQ
-368 FEAEVEIT
+368 FEAEVTIT

-401 GGVPG
+401 GGGVIVEHNQSFTVTIDTSESSPLVLNTEDYSRDVTLYDALVGILNDGDYAVSINSFLSTASAKLNNMQVGEATGAAAIWDKAEGYLPDAIDVPG
-406 GETAKEYKLSFNA
+406 LRTKFVDGNISIADLNSLLGVYNNSAEADLNQIITNL
-419 TLEKAGVEVT
+419 KAADFDNT
-429 DIPFIPTKTFKDTE
+429 TFKYSGNTVVYS
-443 IVSSVVNG
+443 ISSAKGTVPTGNSNIADFILNQI
-451 LIPEIK
+451 LIS
-457 ILLDNESVKPEVLEL
+457 DMT
-472 LNLYNSKIENADSIK
+472 
-487 LGNKVI
+487 LGN
-493 YTKDTGWNENAY
+493 
-505 SYLNGTNVKTYLDS
+505 
-519 HYPDLLNKTTIEL
+519 
-532 DDLTKLL
+532 
-539 NVYAA
+539 
-544 VYSDKTKVQADLGTI
+544 
-559 KTKLENEFNED
+559 F
-570 STQAITFTFGG
+570 
-581 TDKSFVMNFDAAHNA
+581 FD
-596 KDVSGI
+596 
-602 NQINELVDFINAN
+602 
-615 YENSYTTLSNFVTTY
+615 TY
-630 GNTLTITSTV
+630 GTVTITSETT
-640 GDVTSTFTISITEK
+640 GDSVNTATITLQLQ

>member
-12 LCLVLATSSLAFADE
+12 LCLVLATSGLAFAE
-27 IALTSAPTKDYAG
+27 EVAVTSAPATDYTG

-77 LVNGTIDFNKKATV
+77 LVNGTIDFSKKANV

-142 YLNGNVAAAEKF
+142 YLNGNVAAANKF
-154 SDKAKVSSWAAE
+154 SDKSKVSSWAAE
-166 SVGAAFDAGFITGYN
+166 SVGAALDAGFVTGYN

-208 NVIVYKDGAEL
+208 NVVVYKDGAEL

-224 EGDLIIAK
+224 AGDLIIAK
-232 TVGDGNVHLT
+232 TVGEGNVHLT
-242 NVEVKGVIKVLGGG
+242 NVEVKGEIKVLGGG

-284 SVIENIK
+284 SVIENLT
-291 TGSETVLEN
+291 TGTETVLEN
-300 TDGTIAKITV
+300 TDGTIAKVTV
-310 TGEGEVTLTGK
+310 SGNGEVTLTGN
-321 FDSVSVT
+321 FGEVTVT
-328 GNANIVLDDAVITTL
+328 GSSNITLDDAVITKL
-343 TVSQPITIEGTG
+343 VVEQKITIEGTG

-361 ANANGIQ
+361 ANANGIKY
-368 FEAEVEIT
+368 EAEVKIT

-388 VVVVEAPAGGGGG
+388 AVVVVETSGGGGG
-401 GGVPG
+401 GGGSVDPVTVP
-406 GETAKEYKLSFNA
+406 ALRVSFIEN
-419 TLEKAGVEVT
+419 TNT
-429 DIPFIPTKTFKDTE
+429 YRFSYTYKDTDNDISE
-443 IVSSVVNG
+443 FLLFMIDDILSDSSNNEFINDYLGKVNSRLDEMYAGDTKVYSEEGWNKAIVYLDNTNIKEDIQG
-451 LIPEIK
+451 LK
-457 ILLDNESVKPEVLEL
+457 SALLDGTISPEDIIALIGVFNDSNTSDANAILENLTANDIDQKIMQYKGVDVKYSLK
-472 LNLYNSKIENADSIK
+472 SNASSTPI
-487 LGNKVI
+487 
-493 YTKDTGWNENAY
+493 
-505 SYLNGTNVKTYLDS
+505 TNTSDIATFIIDNIL
-519 HYPDLLNKTTIEL
+519 
-532 DDLTKLL
+532 
-539 NVYAA
+539 
-544 VYSDKTKVQADLGTI
+544 YSDISVDAFLQQFGTVELTVQYG
-559 KTKLENEFNED
+559 EN
-570 STQAITFTFGG
+570 IGKIII
-581 TDKSFVMNFDAAHNA
+581 DK
-596 KDVSGI
+596 
-602 NQINELVDFINAN
+602 
-615 YENSYTTLSNFVTTY
+615 NSIV
-630 GNTLTITSTV
+630 
-640 GDVTSTFTISITEK
+640 K

>member
-12 LCLVLATSSLAFADE
+12 LCLVLATSGLAFAE
-27 IALTSAPTKDYAG
+27 EVAVTSAPSTDYAG

-77 LVNGTIDFNKKATV
+77 LVNGTIDFSKKANV

-142 YLNGNVAAAEKF
+142 YLNGNVAAANKF
-154 SDKAKVSSWAAE
+154 SDKSKVSSWAAE
-166 SVGAAFDAGFITGYN
+166 SVGAALDAGFITGYN

-208 NVIVYKDGAEL
+208 NVVVYKDGAEL

-224 EGDLIIAK
+224 AGDLIIAK
-232 TVGDGNVHLT
+232 TVGEGNVHLT
-242 NVEVKGVIKVLGGG
+242 NVEVKGEIKVLGGG

-284 SVIENIK
+284 SVIENLT
-291 TGSETVLEN
+291 TGTETVLKN
-300 TDGTIAKITV
+300 IDGTIAKITV
-310 TGEGEVTLTGK
+310 SGDSKVTLTGN
-321 FDSVSVT
+321 FGEVAVT
-328 GNANIVLDDAVITTL
+328 GSSNITLDDAVITKL
-343 TVSQPITIEGTG
+343 VVEQKITIEGTG

-368 FEAEVEIT
+368 YEAEVKIT

-388 VVVVEAPAGGGGG
+388 TVVVEAPTGGGGG
-401 GGVPG
+401 GGGAVDPVTVP
-406 GETAKEYKLSFNA
+406 ALRVSFIEN
-419 TLEKAGVEVT
+419 TNT
-429 DIPFIPTKTFKDTE
+429 YRFSYTYKDTDNDISE
-443 IVSSVVNG
+443 FLLFMIDDILSDSSNNEFINDYLGKVNSRLDEMYAGDTKVYSEEGWNKAIVYLDNTNIKEDIQG
-451 LIPEIK
+451 LK
-457 ILLDNESVKPEVLEL
+457 SALLDGTISPEDIIALIGVFNDSNTSDANAILENLTANDIDQKIMQYKGVDVKYSLK
-472 LNLYNSKIENADSIK
+472 SNASSTPI
-487 LGNKVI
+487 
-493 YTKDTGWNENAY
+493 
-505 SYLNGTNVKTYLDS
+505 TNTSDIATFIIDNIL
-519 HYPDLLNKTTIEL
+519 
-532 DDLTKLL
+532 
-539 NVYAA
+539 
-544 VYSDKTKVQADLGTI
+544 YSDISVDAFLQQFGTVELTVQYG
-559 KTKLENEFNED
+559 ENVGK
-570 STQAITFTFGG
+570 III
-581 TDKSFVMNFDAAHNA
+581 DK
-596 KDVSGI
+596 
-602 NQINELVDFINAN
+602 
-615 YENSYTTLSNFVTTY
+615 NSIV
-630 GNTLTITSTV
+630 
-640 GDVTSTFTISITEK
+640 K

>member
-12 LCLVLATSSLAFADE
+12 LCLVLATSGLAFAE
-27 IALTSAPTKDYAG
+27 EVAVTSAPATDYTG

-77 LVNGTIDFNKKATV
+77 LVNGTIDFSKKANV

-119 KDSFGPND
+119 KDLFGPND

-142 YLNGNVAAAEKF
+142 YLNGNVAAANKF
-154 SDKAKVSSWAAE
+154 SDKSKVSSWAAE
-166 SVGAAFDAGFITGYN
+166 SVGAALDAGFVTGYN

-208 NVIVYKDGAEL
+208 NVVVYKDGAEL

-224 EGDLIIAK
+224 AGDLIIAK
-232 TVGDGNVHLT
+232 TVGEGNVHLT
-242 NVEVKGVIKVLGGG
+242 NVEVKGEIKVLGGG

-284 SVIENIK
+284 SVIENLT
-291 TGSETVLEN
+291 TGTETVLEN
-300 TDGTIAKITV
+300 TDGTIAKVTV
-310 TGEGEVTLTGK
+310 SGNGKVTLTGN
-321 FDSVSVT
+321 FGEVTVT
-328 GNANIVLDDAVITTL
+328 GSSNITLDDAVITKL
-343 TVSQPITIEGTG
+343 VVEQKITIEGTG

-368 FEAEVEIT
+368 YEAEVKIT

-388 VVVVEAPAGGGGG
+388 TVVVEAPTGGGGG
-401 GGVPG
+401 GGGAVDPVTVPALRVSFIENTNTYRFSYTYKDTDNDISEFLLFMIDDILSDSSNNEFINDYLG
-406 GETAKEYKLSFNA
+406 KVNSRLDEMYAGETKVYSEEGWN
-419 TLEKAGVEVT
+419 KAIVYLDNT
-429 DIPFIPTKTFKDTE
+429 NIKDDIQ
-443 IVSSVVNG
+443 G
-451 LIPEIK
+451 LK
-457 ILLDNESVKPEVLEL
+457 SALLDGTISPEDIIALIGVFNDSNTSDANAILENLTANDIDQKIMQYKGVDVKYSLK
-472 LNLYNSKIENADSIK
+472 SNASSTPI
-487 LGNKVI
+487 
-493 YTKDTGWNENAY
+493 
-505 SYLNGTNVKTYLDS
+505 TNTSDIATFIIDNIL
-519 HYPDLLNKTTIEL
+519 
-532 DDLTKLL
+532 
-539 NVYAA
+539 
-544 VYSDKTKVQADLGTI
+544 YSDISVDAFLQQFGTVELTVQYG
-559 KTKLENEFNED
+559 EN
-570 STQAITFTFGG
+570 IGKIII
-581 TDKSFVMNFDAAHNA
+581 DK
-596 KDVSGI
+596 
-602 NQINELVDFINAN
+602 
-615 YENSYTTLSNFVTTY
+615 NSIV
-630 GNTLTITSTV
+630 
-640 GDVTSTFTISITEK
+640 K

>member
-12 LCLVLATSSLAFADE
+12 LCLVLATSGLAFAE
-27 IALTSAPTKDYAG
+27 EVAVTSAPSTDYAG

-77 LVNGTIDFNKKATV
+77 LVNGTIDFNKKANV

-142 YLNGNVAAAEKF
+142 YLNGNVAAANKF
-154 SDKAKVSSWAAE
+154 SDKSKVSSWAAE
-166 SVGAAFDAGFITGYN
+166 SVGAALDAGFITGYN

-208 NVIVYKDGAEL
+208 NVVVYKDGAEL

-224 EGDLIIAK
+224 AGDLIIAK
-232 TVGDGNVHLT
+232 TVGEGNVHLT
-242 NVEVKGVIKVLGGG
+242 NVEVKGEIKVLGGG

-284 SVIENIK
+284 SVIENLT
-291 TGSETVLEN
+291 TGTETVLEN
-300 TDGTIAKITV
+300 TDGTIAKVTV
-310 TGEGEVTLTGK
+310 SGNGEVTLTGN
-321 FDSVSVT
+321 FGEVTVT
-328 GNANIVLDDAVITTL
+328 GSSNITLDDAVITKL
-343 TVSQPITIEGTG
+343 VVEQKITIEGTG

-368 FEAEVEIT
+368 YEAEVKIT

-388 VVVVEAPAGGGGG
+388 TVVVEAPTGGGGG
-401 GGVPG
+401 GGGAVDPVTVPALRVSFIENTNTYRFSYTYKDTDNDISEFLLFMIDDILSDSSNNEFINDYLG
-406 GETAKEYKLSFNA
+406 KVNSRLDEMYAGETKVYSEEGWN
-419 TLEKAGVEVT
+419 KAIVYLDNT
-429 DIPFIPTKTFKDTE
+429 NIKDDIQ
-443 IVSSVVNG
+443 G
-451 LIPEIK
+451 LK
-457 ILLDNESVKPEVLEL
+457 SALLDGTISPEDIIALIGVFNDSNTSDANAILENLTANDIDQKIMQYKGVDVKYSLK
-472 LNLYNSKIENADSIK
+472 SNASSTPI
-487 LGNKVI
+487 
-493 YTKDTGWNENAY
+493 
-505 SYLNGTNVKTYLDS
+505 TNTSDIATFIIDNIL
-519 HYPDLLNKTTIEL
+519 
-532 DDLTKLL
+532 
-539 NVYAA
+539 
-544 VYSDKTKVQADLGTI
+544 YSDISVDAFLQQFGTVELTVQYG
-559 KTKLENEFNED
+559 EN
-570 STQAITFTFGG
+570 IGKIII
-581 TDKSFVMNFDAAHNA
+581 DK
-596 KDVSGI
+596 
-602 NQINELVDFINAN
+602 
-615 YENSYTTLSNFVTTY
+615 NSIV
-630 GNTLTITSTV
+630 
-640 GDVTSTFTISITEK
+640 K